1 MRLASGSHV
10 ACAAAFRSASCEMST
25 SGHKPSGQDSTE
37 PPPGPTEPALAT
49 GTLFSGI
56 SQYGRPQGR
65 QMSSAVVSTSRA
77 TAFLGFGDNLELE
90 KWRLGTRDF
99 RVVGWEGSPG
109 GRSWLN
115 WPQRRCPSRV
125 LGASCKGQ
133 RAAAWSRGEAGGWA
147 PNCAPSGYGDGAM
160 LPRALLS
167 GHCRTNMDDL

>member
-37 PPPGPTEPALAT
+37 PPPDPTEPALAT

-133 RAAAWSRGEAGGWA
+133 RKSCCLEQGGGRRMGTQLRPLWVWSWSHAAPCPAVWS
-147 PNCAPSGYGDGAM
+147 
-160 LPRALLS
+160 LPHQH
-167 GHCRTNMDDL
+167 G